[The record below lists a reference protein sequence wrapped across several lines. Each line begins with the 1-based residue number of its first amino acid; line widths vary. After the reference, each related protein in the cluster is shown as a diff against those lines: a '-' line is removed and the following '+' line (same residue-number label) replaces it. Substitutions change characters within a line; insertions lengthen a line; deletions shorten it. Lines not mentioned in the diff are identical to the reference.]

1 LRENFPVKDEQN
13 VEQIW
18 NSLCLFNQKEEITYV
33 PAIVLNGK
41 LLSRLYNYQD
51 LFNIVRTLNNEK
63 ILTDVKQKK

>member
-1 LRENFPVKDEQN
+1 MRENFPVKDEQN